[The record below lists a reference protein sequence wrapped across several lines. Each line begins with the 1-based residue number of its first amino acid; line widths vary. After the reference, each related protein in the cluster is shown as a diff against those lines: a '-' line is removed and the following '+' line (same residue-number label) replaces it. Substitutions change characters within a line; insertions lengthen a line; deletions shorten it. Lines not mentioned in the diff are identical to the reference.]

1 MRLADEAV
9 EGDVDGVS
17 AVVMG
22 ICVKVLKVSEAVPG
36 CMWDLKKNNNK
47 LRISLKR
54 INFLSALNST
64 LVLVIGFGS

>member
-17 AVVMG
+17 ALVMG

-36 CMWDLKKNNNK
+36 CMWDLKKNNK

>member
-36 CMWDLKKNNNK
+36 CMWDLKKK

>member
-17 AVVMG
+17 ALVMG

-36 CMWDLKKNNNK
+36 CMWDLKK

>member
-17 AVVMG
+17 ALVMG

-36 CMWDLKKNNNK
+36 CMWDLKKKIKN
-47 LRISLKR
+47 
-54 INFLSALNST
+54 
-64 LVLVIGFGS
+64 